1 MPAALPLHPGAASR
15 PGGPAPELRVR
26 RDALFREVGPERW
39 RAGSRVLL
47 IEAARATL
55 ELTGAPAAP
64 GEVEA
69 ARGGGIDAA
78 SPLAAPLRALSR
90 LEQAAS
96 GRDPSG
102 PLIGEVHALAAG
114 ESGTSSFRASQI
126 EPQFSGASLSPPQ
139 TIPLR
144 FGELLGWVSG
154 QSGRDLDTPPRAALF
169 FARFLEISPFRRGNF
184 RVAHLMLSFFA
195 LADGHPPIWFEAGD
209 AAGIRE
215 DVSRAFRFDTGPLTA
230 RIERALDLSLT
241 RITGHR

>member
-26 RDALFREVGPERW
+26 RDALFREAGPERW
-39 RAGSRVLL
+39 RAGTRVLL

-78 SPLAAPLRALSR
+78 SPLAAPLRALFR

-154 QSGRDLDTPPRAALF
+154 ESGRDLDTPPRAALF
-169 FARFLEISPFRRGNF
+169 FAPVPGDLPVPARQLPGRPPDAQLLRPCRRP
-184 RVAHLMLSFFA
+184 S
-195 LADGHPPIWFEAGD
+195 PIWFEAGD